1 MVAWMD
7 AEAVRRT
14 LTTGRTWFWSR
25 SRRQYWQKGETSGHV
40 QHVRSVTADCD
51 DDTLLVRVEQVG
63 PACHTGTRSCFSAPP
78 ARGWSV
84 TGERPGFEE
93 FARLAAGHSVVPVWR
108 ELLGDLET
116 PVGAFRKLG
125 DQDGSVLLESV
136 EHGERWGRYSFI
148 GTDPFATL
156 TIRGGRASWTG
167 RPPAGLSDGPPLEV
181 LREALRRLRSP
192 SLPGLPPLFAGAV
205 GYLGYDL
212 VRELER
218 LPDQT
223 EDDLRLPEGMLVFPR
238 SVVVFD
244 HLGQRLVLVAN
255 VVVNQATD
263 LDAAYADATRRI
275 DALAARL
282 SVPLAATPTPLPEA
296 GPPAAAASDLA
307 PGRYQEMVRQAKE
320 HIAAGDVF
328 QVVPSQRF
336 SVPTSADPF
345 DVYRVLRVVNPS
357 PYMYFLRLPGVTI
370 AGSSPEVLVTVQG
383 RRATMRPIAGT
394 RPRGADPEDDLAL
407 EAELQADEKE
417 RAEHV
422 MLVDLARNDLG
433 RVCRPGTVRVDD
445 FMRVERYSH
454 VMHLV
459 SDVVGELAGEV
470 AAFDVLAA
478 SFPAGT
484 VSGSPK
490 VRAMEIIDDLER
502 HRRGPYAGC
511 VGYFD
516 FSGNL
521 DTCITIR
528 TCVFVDGVA
537 YCQAGAGVVADSVPE
552 LEERETEA
560 KARALLAAVAA
571 AEALSRH
578 HPARPPPP
586 GPRPRRWLSR
596 ARRAEPGAPEPGTL
610 PRCRGPRIG
619 RVAQRLEG
627 AAAVVHTPAPPGGG
641 RCRWRWSP
649 SLPG

>member
-1 MVAWMD
+1 
-7 AEAVRRT
+7 
-14 LTTGRTWFWSR
+14 
-25 SRRQYWQKGETSGHV
+25 
-40 QHVRSVTADCD
+40 
-51 DDTLLVRVEQVG
+51 
-63 PACHTGTRSCFSAPP
+63 
-78 ARGWSV
+78 
-84 TGERPGFEE
+84 
-93 FARLAAGHSVVPVWR
+93 
-108 ELLGDLET
+108 
-116 PVGAFRKLG
+116 
-125 DQDGSVLLESV
+125 
-136 EHGERWGRYSFI
+136 
-148 GTDPFATL
+148 
-156 TIRGGRASWTG
+156 
-167 RPPAGLSDGPPLEV
+167 
-181 LREALRRLRSP
+181 
-192 SLPGLPPLFAGAV
+192 
-205 GYLGYDL
+205 
-212 VRELER
+212 
-218 LPDQT
+218 
-223 EDDLRLPEGMLVFPR
+223 
-238 SVVVFD
+238 
-244 HLGQRLVLVAN
+244 
-255 VVVNQATD
+255 
-263 LDAAYADATRRI
+263 
-275 DALAARL
+275 
-282 SVPLAATPTPLPEA
+282 VPLAATPTPLPAA
-296 GPPAAAASDLA
+296 GPTAAATSDLP
-307 PGRYQEMVRQAKE
+307 PGRYQEMVRVALE
-320 HIAAGDVF
+320 HIGAGDIF

-336 SVPTSADPF
+336 SVPTTADPF

-394 RPRGADPEDDLAL
+394 RPRGADPEADLAL
-407 EAELQADEKE
+407 EAELVADEKE

-433 RVCRPGTVRVDD
+433 RVCRPGTVRVDE

-552 LEERETEA
+552 REERETEA

-571 AEALSRH
+571 AEALST
-578 HPARPPPP
+578 PTPNRPD
-586 GPRPRRWLSR
+586 
-596 ARRAEPGAPEPGTL
+596 
-610 PRCRGPRIG
+610 
-619 RVAQRLEG
+619 RV
-627 AAAVVHTPAPPGGG
+627 PAPTGG
-641 RCRWRWSP
+641 
-649 SLPG
+649 

>member
-1 MVAWMD
+1 M
-7 AEAVRRT
+7 T
-14 LTTGRTWFWSR
+14 
-25 SRRQYWQKGETSGHV
+25 
-40 QHVRSVTADCD
+40 
-51 DDTLLVRVEQVG
+51 VG
-63 PACHTGTRSCFSAPP
+63 GP
-78 ARGWSV
+78 
-84 TGERPGFEE
+84 RPDLEE

-125 DQDGSVLLESV
+125 GAEGSVLLESV

-156 TIRGGRASWTG
+156 TIARGRATWTG
-167 RPPAGLSDGPPLEV
+167 SPPAGLPDGPPVQV
-181 LREALRRLRSP
+181 LRAALQRLRSP

-223 EDDLRLPEGMLVFPR
+223 EDDLGLPDGVLVLPR

-255 VVVNQATD
+255 VLVDGGTD
-263 LDAAYADATRRI
+263 PRAAYAEAAARL
-275 DALAARL
+275 DALADRL
-282 SVPLAATPTPLPEA
+282 AVASPAPPVPLPAA
-296 GPPAAAASDLA
+296 GPPAAATSDLP
-307 PGRYQEMVRQAKE
+307 PGRYQEMVRAAKR
-320 HIAAGDVF
+320 HIRAGDVF

-336 SVPTSADPF
+336 SVRTDADPF

-357 PYMYFLRLPGVTI
+357 PYMYFLRLPGVVL

-383 RRATMRPIAGT
+383 RTATMRPIAGT
-394 RPRGADPEDDLAL
+394 RPRGADVQHDQAL
-407 EAELQADEKE
+407 EAELLADEKE

-433 RVCRPGTVRVDD
+433 RVSRPGTVRVAD

-459 SDVVGELAGEV
+459 SDVVGELDEGV
-470 AAFDVLAA
+470 AALDVLAA

-484 VSGSPK
+484 VSGAPK
-490 VRAMEIIDDLER
+490 VRAMELIDELER

-537 YCQAGAGVVADSVPE
+537 HCQAGAGVVADSVPE
-552 LEERETEA
+552 REERETEA

-571 AEALSRH
+571 AEAL
-578 HPARPPPP
+578 PGAARAE
-586 GPRPRRWLSR
+586 GSGEPRR
-596 ARRAEPGAPEPGTL
+596 GAPENRP
-610 PRCRGPRIG
+610 
-619 RVAQRLEG
+619 
-627 AAAVVHTPAPPGGG
+627 AAFRSGG
-641 RCRWRWSP
+641 
-649 SLPG
+649 

>member
-1 MVAWMD
+1 M
-7 AEAVRRT
+7 
-14 LTTGRTWFWSR
+14 
-25 SRRQYWQKGETSGHV
+25 
-40 QHVRSVTADCD
+40 
-51 DDTLLVRVEQVG
+51 
-63 PACHTGTRSCFSAPP
+63 
-78 ARGWSV
+78 
-84 TGERPGFEE
+84 TGERPGFEA
-93 FARLAAGHSVVPVWR
+93 FRRLAAEHSVVPVWR

-223 EDDLRLPEGMLVFPR
+223 EDDLQLPEGMLVFPR

-263 LDAAYADATRRI
+263 LDAAYADAIRRI

-282 SVPLAATPTPLPEA
+282 SVPVAATPAPLPAA
-296 GPPAAAASDLA
+296 GPPAAATSDLA

-320 HIAAGDVF
+320 HIGAGDIF

-336 SVPTSADPF
+336 SVPTTADPF

-394 RPRGADPEDDLAL
+394 RPRGADQEADLAL
-407 EAELQADEKE
+407 EAELVADEKE

-433 RVCRPGTVRVDD
+433 RVSRPGTVRVDE

-459 SDVVGELAGEV
+459 SDVVGELSDEV

-560 KARALLAAVAA
+560 KARVLLTAVAA
-571 AEALSRH
+571 AEALVRGPGRPTATGRFR
-578 HPARPPPP
+578 PAPVADRRP
-586 GPRPRRWLSR
+586 GPAGRDPGHAGAPPSPG
-596 ARRAEPGAPEPGTL
+596 PGAPES
-610 PRCRGPRIG
+610 
-619 RVAQRLEG
+619 
-627 AAAVVHTPAPPGGG
+627 GG
-641 RCRWRWSP
+641 
-649 SLPG
+649 

>member
-1 MVAWMD
+1 MIRHPLAGD
-7 AEAVRRT
+7 LRP
-14 LTTGRTWFWSR
+14 
-25 SRRQYWQKGETSGHV
+25 
-40 QHVRSVTADCD
+40 SVD
-51 DDTLLVRVEQVG
+51 
-63 PACHTGTRSCFSAPP
+63 
-78 ARGWSV
+78 
-84 TGERPGFEE
+84 E
-93 FARLAAGHSVVPVWR
+93 FTRLAASYSVVPVWR

-125 DQDGSVLLESV
+125 EADGSVLLESV

-148 GTDPFATL
+148 GTDPFATF
-156 TIRGGRASWTG
+156 TVRDGRAAWTG
-167 RPPAGLSDGPPLEV
+167 TPPPGLPDGPPLAV
-181 LREALRRLRSP
+181 LRAALERLRSP

-205 GYLGYDL
+205 GYLAYDI

-223 EDDLRLPEGMLVFPR
+223 EDDLGLPDGMLVFPR

-255 VVVNQATD
+255 TVT
-263 LDAAYADATRRI
+263 DAARDPGEAYAEAARRL
-275 DALAARL
+275 DDLADRL
-282 SVPLAATPTPLPEA
+282 SVATPSPATPLPAA
-296 GPPAAAASDLA
+296 GPPAAAQSDLP
-307 PGRYQEMVRQAKE
+307 PGRYQQMVDVAKE
-320 HIAAGDVF
+320 HIRAGDVF

-336 SVPTSADPF
+336 SVPTTADPL

-383 RRATMRPIAGT
+383 RAATMRPIAGT
-394 RPRGADPEDDLAL
+394 RPRGADPAVDAVL
-407 EAELQADEKE
+407 EAELRADDKE

-433 RVCRPGTVRVDD
+433 RVCRPGTVRVADL
-445 FMRVERYSH
+445 MRVERYSH

-459 SDVVGELAGEV
+459 SDVVGELADGV

-478 SFPAGT
+478 AFPAGT

-490 VRAMEIIDDLER
+490 VRAMEIIDALER

-528 TCVFVDGVA
+528 TCVFVGEVA

-552 LEERETEA
+552 REERETEA

-571 AEALSRH
+571 AEALGDRH
-578 HPARPPPP
+578 
-586 GPRPRRWLSR
+586 
-596 ARRAEPGAPEPGTL
+596 
-610 PRCRGPRIG
+610 
-619 RVAQRLEG
+619 
-627 AAAVVHTPAPPGGG
+627 
-641 RCRWRWSP
+641 
-649 SLPG
+649 

>member
-1 MVAWMD
+1 MTVISAGGL
-7 AEAVRRT
+7 RP
-14 LTTGRTWFWSR
+14 
-25 SRRQYWQKGETSGHV
+25 
-40 QHVRSVTADCD
+40 SV
-51 DDTLLVRVEQVG
+51 
-63 PACHTGTRSCFSAPP
+63 
-78 ARGWSV
+78 
-84 TGERPGFEE
+84 EE
-93 FARLAAGHSVVPVWR
+93 FARLAGEHSVVPVWR

-125 DQDGSVLLESV
+125 GEQGSVLLESV

-156 TIRGGRASWTG
+156 TIARGRAAWSG
-167 RPPAGLSDGPPLEV
+167 RPPAGLPDGPPLAV
-181 LREALRRLRSP
+181 LRAALERLRSP

-223 EDDLRLPEGMLVFPR
+223 EDDLRLPDGVLVFPR

-255 VVVNQATD
+255 VVVDRATD
-263 LDAAYADATRRI
+263 LDAAYADAGGRL
-275 DALAARL
+275 DALAERL
-282 SVPLAATPTPLPEA
+282 SLALPAAPTPLPAA
-296 GPPAAAASDLA
+296 GPPAAAQSDLD
-307 PGRYQEMVRQAKE
+307 PGRYQEMVRVAKE
-320 HIAAGDVF
+320 HIRAGDIF

-336 SVPTSADPF
+336 SVPTSADPL

-383 RRATMRPIAGT
+383 RVATMRPIAGT
-394 RPRGADPEDDLAL
+394 RPRGVDQDADLAL
-407 EAELQADEKE
+407 EAELKADEKE

-433 RVCRPGTVRVDD
+433 RVCRPGTVRVPD

-459 SDVVGELAGEV
+459 SDVVGELAEGMH
-470 AAFDVLAA
+470 AFDVLAA

-484 VSGSPK
+484 VSGAPK

-552 LEERETEA
+552 REERETEA

-571 AEALSRH
+571 AEAL
-578 HPARPPPP
+578 PAR
-586 GPRPRRWLSR
+586 S
-596 ARRAEPGAPEPGTL
+596 
-610 PRCRGPRIG
+610 
-619 RVAQRLEG
+619 
-627 AAAVVHTPAPPGGG
+627 GG
-641 RCRWRWSP
+641 
-649 SLPG
+649 

>member
-1 MVAWMD
+1 M
-7 AEAVRRT
+7 
-14 LTTGRTWFWSR
+14 TG
-25 SRRQYWQKGETSGHV
+25 V
-40 QHVRSVTADCD
+40 
-51 DDTLLVRVEQVG
+51 
-63 PACHTGTRSCFSAPP
+63 
-78 ARGWSV
+78 
-84 TGERPGFEE
+84 RPGFEE
-93 FARLAAGHSVVPVWR
+93 FQRLAAEHSVVPVWR

-156 TIRGGRASWTG
+156 TIHGGRASWTG
-167 RPPAGLSDGPPLEV
+167 RPPAGLWDGPPLEV

-192 SLPGLPPLFAGAV
+192 SLPGLPPLFAGA
-205 GYLGYDL
+205 
-212 VRELER
+212 
-218 LPDQT
+218 
-223 EDDLRLPEGMLVFPR
+223 
-238 SVVVFD
+238 FD

-255 VVVNQATD
+255 VVVTQATD
-263 LDAAYADATRRI
+263 LEAAWADATRRI

-282 SVPLAATPTPLPEA
+282 SVPLAATPTPLPAA

-307 PGRYQEMVRQAKE
+307 PGRYQEMVRAALE
-320 HIAAGDVF
+320 HIAAGDIF

-336 SVPTSADPF
+336 SVPTTADPF

-394 RPRGADPEDDLAL
+394 RPRGADPETDLAL

-433 RVCRPGTVRVDD
+433 RVCRPGTVRVDE

-459 SDVVGELAGEV
+459 SDVVGELAEGV

-560 KARALLAAVAA
+560 KARVLLTSVAA
-571 AEALSRH
+571 AEALSATGSPDGYRPF
-578 HPARPPPP
+578 PAR
-586 GPRPRRWLSR
+586 
-596 ARRAEPGAPEPGTL
+596 ARG
-610 PRCRGPRIG
+610 
-619 RVAQRLEG
+619 
-627 AAAVVHTPAPPGGG
+627 
-641 RCRWRWSP
+641 
-649 SLPG
+649 

>member
-1 MVAWMD
+1 M
-7 AEAVRRT
+7 
-14 LTTGRTWFWSR
+14 TG
-25 SRRQYWQKGETSGHV
+25 
-40 QHVRSVTADCD
+40 
-51 DDTLLVRVEQVG
+51 
-63 PACHTGTRSCFSAPP
+63 AP
-78 ARGWSV
+78 GGV
-84 TGERPGFEE
+84 RPGFEE
-93 FARLAAGHSVVPVWR
+93 FVRLAARHSVVPVWR

-167 RPPAGLSDGPPLEV
+167 RPPAGLADGPPLEV

-223 EDDLRLPEGMLVFPR
+223 EDDLQLPEGVLVFPR

-255 VVVNQATD
+255 VVVTQATD
-263 LDAAYADATRRI
+263 LEAAWADASRRI
-275 DALAARL
+275 DVLAARL
-282 SVPLAATPTPLPEA
+282 SVPVASTPTPLPAA

-307 PGRYQEMVRQAKE
+307 PGRYQEMVRQALE
-320 HIAAGDVF
+320 HIGAGDVF

-336 SVPTSADPF
+336 SVPTTADPF

-357 PYMYFLRLPGVTI
+357 PYMYFLRLPGVTV

-394 RPRGADPEDDLAL
+394 RPRGADADADLAL
-407 EAELQADEKE
+407 EAELLADEKE

-433 RVCRPGTVRVDD
+433 RVCRPGTVRVDE

-459 SDVVGELAGEV
+459 SDVVGELAGDV

-560 KARALLAAVAA
+560 KARVLLTAVAA
-571 AEALSRH
+571 AEALSV
-578 HPARPPPP
+578 PAASD
-586 GPRPRRWLSR
+586 L
-596 ARRAEPGAPEPGTL
+596 
-610 PRCRGPRIG
+610 
-619 RVAQRLEG
+619 
-627 AAAVVHTPAPPGGG
+627 PAPVATSAGG
-641 RCRWRWSP
+641 
-649 SLPG
+649 